1 MDTRDRGNDA
11 TEGPASLI
19 HPDHGNGA
27 SLGAAPRNAT
37 IQDVADAA
45 GVSRAAV
52 SKVIRNAY
60 GVSPQ
65 MRSKV
70 EAAIA
75 RLSYRPR
82 VAARAMRGPSHTLG
96 IEIAQVS
103 NEFLTMI
110 VRGALETLVGTPYQL
125 VVAPVTAPRE
135 TGNALQSLADRQVD
149 GIIAISPM
157 VGETWLEAL
166 SDRIPVVIIGR
177 HDVSTHYD
185 TVAGADQSGTEQV
198 MAHLFDLGHSRITH
212 LTIDN
217 ARDHVLVDDPTDWQ
231 RSGREPHAIRH
242 TVYTEQM
249 RRRRLEPEVVFT
261 GGDELEAQA
270 SAAELLARREP
281 PTAIFA
287 GNDTLAMG
295 ALRAVAEAG
304 LGPEDV
310 SVVGYD
316 DITMASHP
324 LVSLTSV
331 DQSGTRIGA
340 EAVRLLLERI
350 AGRTESVQVEEQV
363 HLRARGSTAPAPHRA
378 STAE

>member
-1 MDTRDRGNDA
+1 MT
-11 TEGPASLI
+11 
-19 HPDHGNGA
+19 
-27 SLGAAPRNAT
+27 GAADADSARAASAESPSGPPGAPRPTVRTAT

-60 GVSPQ
+60 GVSPR
-65 MRSKV
+65 MRIRV

-75 RLSYRPR
+75 ELNYRPS
-82 VAARAMRGPSHTLG
+82 VAARSMRGPSHTLG

-110 VRGALETLVGTPYQL
+110 VRGALETLSGTPYRL

-135 TGNALQSLADRQVD
+135 TGAALQSLADRQVD
-149 GIIAISPM
+149 GIVAISPM
-157 VGETWLEAL
+157 VGERWLEDL
-166 SDRIPVVIIGR
+166 SDRIPVAIIGR
-177 HDVSTHYD
+177 HDISGHYD
-185 TVAGADQSGTEQV
+185 TVTGADHSGTEQV
-198 MAHLFDLGHSRITH
+198 MAHLFDLGHRRIAH

-217 ARDHVLVDDPTDWQ
+217 AREHALVDDPTRWQ
-231 RSGREPHAIRH
+231 RSGREPHAIRS
-242 TVYTEQM
+242 TVYSEQM
-249 RRRRLEPEVVFT
+249 RERGWEPLIIYT

-270 SAAELLARREP
+270 TTATLLARPTP

-295 ALRAVAEAG
+295 ALRAIAEAG
-304 LGPEDV
+304 LGPADV

-331 DQSGTRIGA
+331 DQSGLRIGA

-363 HLRARGSTAPAPHRA
+363 HLRVRGSTAPAKGSA
-378 STAE
+378 AE